1 MRKGLASPLPAGCL
15 QKGQKHVCRPQRQ
28 HGAAASR
35 HPGQERGRL
44 TGTVQIVGVI
54 RMALMRATSWTNYLC
69 FTA

>member
-15 QKGQKHVCRPQRQ
+15 RRVRSTYADRSGSTVRLPAGTQGS
-28 HGAAASR
+28 AAVY
-35 HPGQERGRL
+35 